1 MSPSIA
7 APSIG
12 IKTHTKK
19 WHQQMALILLY
30 EKDIDP
36 TGSDVRCVRNDRI
49 CDIIIQL
56 DSSARCQIIH
66 LTKTETEPQIRI
78 FNNPSLG
85 FRQSEPQ
92 TGIIEMC
99 PQVVGENSHF
109 GRGKGKNLSW
119 NFFSL
124 DMTYIKDTFCKKRG
138 RKRPFVSSELA

>member
-1 MSPSIA
+1 
-7 APSIG
+7 
-12 IKTHTKK
+12 
-19 WHQQMALILLY
+19 MALILLS
-30 EKDIDP
+30 EEDIDP

-66 LTKTETEPQIRI
+66 LTMTETEPQIRI

-92 TGIIEMC
+92 IRKVAMC

-109 GRGKGKNLSW
+109 VRGKGKKLS
-119 NFFSL
+119 
-124 DMTYIKDTFCKKRG
+124 
-138 RKRPFVSSELA
+138 

>member
-1 MSPSIA
+1 M
-7 APSIG
+7 
-12 IKTHTKK
+12 T
-19 WHQQMALILLY
+19 LILLS
-30 EKDIDP
+30 EEDIDP

-92 TGIIEMC
+92 TRKIDY
-99 PQVVGENSHF
+99 PSKKVNF
-109 GRGKGKNLSW
+109 RGLKSGNRFH
-119 NFFSL
+119 FFSGL
-124 DMTYIKDTFCKKRG
+124 TKHVENVFFAKNGISFGQVLPR
-138 RKRPFVSSELA
+138 EHHL

>member
-1 MSPSIA
+1 
-7 APSIG
+7 
-12 IKTHTKK
+12 
-19 WHQQMALILLY
+19 MALILLS
-30 EKDIDP
+30 EEDIDP

-66 LTKTETEPQIRI
+66 LTKTETEPQFRI

-85 FRQSEPQ
+85 FCQSEPQ

-109 GRGKGKNLSW
+109 GRGKGKNLS
-119 NFFSL
+119 
-124 DMTYIKDTFCKKRG
+124 
-138 RKRPFVSSELA
+138 